1 MAKKKKIEENASLL
15 NIISPIAM
23 KFEANQFILGENYCK
38 GYGAIKYPPNPDYG
52 WLTRITNIP
61 STMVLLLLHRT
72 MVRF

>member
-52 WLTRITNIP
+52 LSLIHICQIQIRQLCMLQTYQNI
-61 STMVLLLLHRT
+61 L
-72 MVRF
+72 

>member
-38 GYGAIKYPPNPDYG
+38 GYGAIKYPPNPD
-52 WLTRITNIP
+52 
-61 STMVLLLLHRT
+61 
-72 MVRF
+72 